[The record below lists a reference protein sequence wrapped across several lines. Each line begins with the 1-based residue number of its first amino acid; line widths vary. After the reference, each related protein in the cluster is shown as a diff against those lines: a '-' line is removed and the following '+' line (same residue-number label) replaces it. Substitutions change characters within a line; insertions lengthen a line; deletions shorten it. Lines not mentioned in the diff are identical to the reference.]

1 MARVSAPCG
10 AAGDAR
16 CAREHARAL
25 TRDASHF
32 SLACSPTSSRFA
44 ADLKAAGERY
54 PPAMMTNVYEA
65 REQAKA

>member
-1 MARVSAPCG
+1 VQLATRA
-10 AAGDAR
+10 
-16 CAREHARAL
+16 ARASPRAARASTRARSRATTRISL
-25 TRDASHF
+25 T
-32 SLACSPTSSRFA
+32 CSPALLRFA